1 MLGAGE
7 VGEDSDTG
15 NSTVADLKETIST
28 WYQALRMI
36 AIVGLLSV
44 LVYVGLRMVTS
55 AVATDKAKYKEMF
68 VDWVIALCLVFFLHY
83 IMVFTMTMVQEVQNL
98 FISGPSTSSTN
109 NDANKKQ

>member
-1 MLGAGE
+1 
-7 VGEDSDTG
+7 
-15 NSTVADLKETIST
+15 
-28 WYQALRMI
+28 
-36 AIVGLLSV
+36 
-44 LVYVGLRMVTS
+44 
-55 AVATDKAKYKEMF
+55 MF